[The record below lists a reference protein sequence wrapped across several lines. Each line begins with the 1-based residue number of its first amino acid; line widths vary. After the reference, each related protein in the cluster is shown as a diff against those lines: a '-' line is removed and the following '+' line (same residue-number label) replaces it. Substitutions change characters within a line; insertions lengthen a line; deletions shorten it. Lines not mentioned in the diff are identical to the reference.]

1 MAISTS
7 LLLLVDLHLHGL
19 DYTVYST
26 DSTERFPNLPS
37 RHPKRRMNPR
47 FESQTMNSAFRK
59 PALLALEDG
68 VTFRGRSWAAEGEST
83 GEMVFNTSMT
93 GYQEVLT
100 DPSYACQ
107 IVCMT
112 YPLIGNYGV
121 NSEDE
126 ESSRPWVEGFV
137 VREAAR
143 MASSWRA
150 RETLD
155 AYLKRW
161 NIVAIEG
168 IDTRALVRHIRD
180 KGAMRA
186 CLSTADLNQESL
198 VEKARQ
204 SPSMENRELASVVT
218 TEKPYEVKAEG
229 DELFHVVCYDFG
241 VKRNSLRELAARGCR
256 VTVMPASTSSAEVL
270 ALKPDGIFL
279 SNGPGDPASMDRE
292 VEQIR
297 NLVQMSVPTFGICFG
312 HQLLGRAFGGKT
324 FKLVFGHRGGNQPV
338 QDTADGKVEIT
349 SHNHGFAVE
358 ADSLPADV
366 EVTHINL
373 NDRCVEGMRHKTLP
387 IISVQYHPEA
397 APGPHDAAHHF
408 QRFIDLME
416 SRT

>member
-1 MAISTS
+1 MHNI
-7 LLLLVDLHLHGL
+7 
-19 DYTVYST
+19 
-26 DSTERFPNLPS
+26 
-37 RHPKRRMNPR
+37 
-47 FESQTMNSAFRK
+47 K

-68 VTFRGRSWAAEGEST
+68 RTFRGRSWAAEGEAL

-100 DPSYACQ
+100 DPSYAGQ

-121 NSEDE
+121 NNEDA
-126 ESSRPWVEGFV
+126 ESSRPWVEGFA
-137 VREAAR
+137 VREASR

-150 RETLD
+150 QETLD

-186 CLSTADLNQESL
+186 CLSTIDTDESSA
-198 VEKARQ
+198 VDKARR

-218 TEKPYEVKAEG
+218 TRQPYEVAADG
-229 DELFHVVCYDFG
+229 DERFHVVCYDFG
-241 VKRNSLRELAARGCR
+241 VKRNSLRELAALGCR
-256 VTVMPASTSSAEVL
+256 ITVVPASTASTEVL
-270 ALKPDGIFL
+270 ALAPDGVFL

-292 VEQIR
+292 VEEIR
-297 NLVQMSVPTFGICFG
+297 GLVNAKVPTFGICFG
-312 HQLLGRAFGGKT
+312 HQLLGRAFGGTT

-338 QDTADGKVEIT
+338 KDLQEGGVEIT
-349 SHNHGFAVE
+349 SHNHGFAVV
-358 ADSLPADV
+358 ADSLPIDV

-387 IISVQYHPEA
+387 IFSVQYHPEA

-416 SRT
+416 QVKTRP

>member
-1 MAISTS
+1 MLAKQT
-7 LLLLVDLHLHGL
+7 L
-19 DYTVYST
+19 DFGQQ
-26 DSTERFPNLPS
+26 EGP
-37 RHPKRRMNPR
+37 M
-47 FESQTMNSAFRK
+47 RK
-59 PALLALEDG
+59 KLQPALLALEDG

-100 DPSYACQ
+100 DPSYAGQ

-126 ESSRPWVEGFV
+126 ESARPWVEGFV

-186 CLSTADLNQESL
+186 CLSTTDLDTESL

-218 TEKPYEVKAEG
+218 TESPYEVKAEG
-229 DELFHVVCYDFG
+229 DERFHVVCYDFG

-256 VTVMPASTSSAEVL
+256 ITVVPAATASAEVL

-297 NLVQMSVPTFGICFG
+297 NLIQTSVPTFGICFG

-324 FKLVFGHRGGNQPV
+324 YKLVFGHRGGNQPV
-338 QDTADGKVEIT
+338 QDSADGKVEIT

-358 ADSLPADV
+358 AGSLPAEV

-416 SRT
+416 SWT

>member
-1 MAISTS
+1 MRNQQPAI
-7 LLLLVDLHLHGL
+7 
-19 DYTVYST
+19 
-26 DSTERFPNLPS
+26 
-37 RHPKRRMNPR
+37 
-47 FESQTMNSAFRK
+47 
-59 PALLALEDG
+59 LALEDG
-68 VTFRGRSWAAEGEST
+68 HVFRGRSWAKEGEST

-100 DPSYACQ
+100 DPSYAGQ

-121 NSEDE
+121 NEEDA

-137 VREAAR
+137 VREASR
-143 MASSWRA
+143 ITSNWRA
-150 RETLD
+150 EESLD

-186 CLSTADLNQESL
+186 CISTTDLDEASV
-198 VEKARQ
+198 VEKARR
-204 SPSMENRELASVVT
+204 SPSMENRELASAVT
-218 TEKPYEVKAEG
+218 TDAPYSFAAQGEER
-229 DELFHVVCYDFG
+229 FHVVCYDFG
-241 VKRNSLRELAARGCR
+241 VKRNSLRELSALGCR
-256 VTVMPASTSSAEVL
+256 ITVVPASTPASEVMS
-270 ALKPDGIFL
+270 LKPDGVFL
-279 SNGPGDPASMDRE
+279 SNGPGDPASMNKE

-297 NLVQMSVPTFGICFG
+297 ELVKTSVPTFGICFG

-324 FKLVFGHRGGNQPV
+324 FKLTFGHRGGNQPV
-338 QDTADGKVEIT
+338 QDLASGRVEIT

-358 ADSLPADV
+358 AGSLPGEM

-373 NDRCVEGMRHKTLP
+373 NDKCVEGMRHTTLP

-397 APGPHDAAHHF
+397 APGPHDAEHHF
-408 QRFIDLME
+408 LSLIHISE
-416 SRT
+416 SAR